1 MKQDWELLAEE
12 PDEPA
17 AATAPPW
24 WKVHI
29 GTFLGALVMA
39 AGTAVAAT
47 GSVAAGGWT
56 WLAPIGFGI
65 NAVCLAAI
73 ARIRILVRT
82 VEGGER
88 KYARIAELGPWARR
102 EWWLT
107 LLAFFAFTAG
117 LAATALA

>member
-1 MKQDWELLAEE
+1 MKADWELLAEE

-17 AATAPPW
+17 QDELPPW
-24 WKVHI
+24 WRVHV
-29 GTFLGALVMA
+29 GTFLGAIVMA
-39 AGTAVAAT
+39 AGTAIAAS
-47 GSVAAGGWT
+47 GAVAAGGWT
-56 WLAPIGFGI
+56 WLAPVGFGI

-73 ARIRILVRT
+73 ARIRILVRI
-82 VEGGER
+82 VEGER
-88 KYARIAELGPWARR
+88 KYARISELGPWARR